1 MTSNDWR
8 LGLAYPLLAKLDCP
22 LAWRSATWLGRW
34 NAHERKQAI
43 IAVQN
48 GYLRAFPE
56 LAHDSQTLQAWTQ
69 RYLDLFARESMDV
82 FCMPKL
88 RAHNVD
94 RYITLHGIE
103 LLKEAQREGQG
114 IILVLNHYS
123 RLIMLLVKLGLMG
136 VRMNMLTM
144 RVDEDNPE
152 LSPVMR
158 QFLRAKVQNLLNHI
172 GGEWL
177 SIGDNLRPMLQG
189 LKRGE
194 IWIVLADAY
203 MPHFD
208 DWREYPFLG
217 GQLRLSRGIERIAAK
232 TGARMIYGVTH
243 ETDTK
248 TLYCE
253 LRSLPTNP
261 QDALASIAKELEKDV
276 LAAPWEWWQ
285 WNILDYLWTPST
297 K

>member
-8 LGLAYPLLAKLDCP
+8 LGLAYPLLAQLECS
-22 LAWRSATWLGRW
+22 LAWRTATRLGRW

-43 IAVQN
+43 VAVQN

-56 LAHDSQTLQAWTQ
+56 LANDPLTLQTWTQ

-88 RAHNVD
+88 HADNVD
-94 RYITLHGIE
+94 HYITLHGID
-103 LLKEAQREGQG
+103 LLHDAQREGQG
-114 IILVLNHYS
+114 LILVLNHYS

-144 RVDEDNPE
+144 RVDNNNPE

-158 QFLRAKVQNLLNHI
+158 EFLHTKVQNLLKHI

-177 SIGDNLRPMLQG
+177 SIGDNLRPILQG
-189 LKRGE
+189 LKRSE

-232 TGARMIYGVTH
+232 TGARLIYGVTH
-243 ETDTK
+243 ETSQAK
-248 TLYCE
+248 LNCE

-261 QDALASIAKELEKDV
+261 EDALASIVRELEKDI
-276 LAAPWEWWQ
+276 LATPWEWWQ
-285 WNILDYLWTPST
+285 WNILDYLWSPGTR
-297 K
+297 